1 MTPGMVPEALDIA
14 SRVGHIMNS
23 GDGFY
28 GGAFVAGLYS
38 AAFVEND
45 PVRIVDMALEA
56 IPQESTFWQCLNDVR
71 VWHKQYPDWKDC
83 WFQVL
88 KKWGLDT
95 GCPKGVSLS
104 FDIDAKLNSAYVA
117 MGLLYGG
124 GDFGKSLEIST
135 RCGQDSDC
143 NPATVGG
150 VLGVVLG
157 LENMPAFWKDP
168 VMEIWNLD
176 FEGTDVSLAKG
187 SQYSFNHALQLIAKN
202 GGNVTEDSVTIPVSR
217 PEVLPLERNFVDTYP
232 LMRDQKDH
240 WMSDVYEFDF
250 SGNGFVIW
258 GNLVCLRG
266 ITADYAARVSKKH
279 VGSEVF
285 ALAEEN
291 DPYVAEIEVWIDGE
305 LDQVSLLPMKGTS
318 RKLEPAWKYQMQE
331 GRHHVKMVWRNPL
344 PDTYLLR
351 INAIQYYSQKQNTDT
366 YYHN

>member
-1 MTPGMVPEALDIA
+1 MRLTPD
-14 SRVGHIMNS
+14 RK
-23 GDGFY
+23 
-28 GGAFVAGLYS
+28 AGLYITVS
-38 AAFVEND
+38 VHLAVIIVLLA
-45 PVRIVDMALEA
+45 VRI
-56 IPQESTFWQCLNDVR
+56 
-71 VWHKQYPDWKDC
+71 
-83 WFQVL
+83 
-88 KKWGLDT
+88 
-95 GCPKGVSLS
+95 
-104 FDIDAKLNSAYVA
+104 
-117 MGLLYGG
+117 
-124 GDFGKSLEIST
+124 
-135 RCGQDSDC
+135 
-143 NPATVGG
+143 
-150 VLGVVLG
+150 
-157 LENMPAFWKDP
+157 
-168 VMEIWNLD
+168 
-176 FEGTDVSLAKG
+176 
-187 SQYSFNHALQLIAKN
+187 KN